1 MSQQC
6 LSDWLVPDN
15 GDLRLS
21 EFPTRKASEGSD
33 APDLKSELRRV
44 VKQISKLQRKLYAD
58 NRHSLL
64 CVFQAM
70 DAAGKD
76 STIRTVFSGVNPAG
90 FQVHSFKKPSPNEI
104 DHDFL
109 WRSAKALPQ
118 RGCIGVFNRSYYE
131 EVLVVRVHEGIL
143 DHQRLPPDR
152 STGEAIWQERLH
164 SIADHERHLARN
176 GTRVIKF
183 FLNVSREEQAKRF
196 IARID
201 EPEKNW
207 KFNPGDIAERQ
218 HWEQY
223 QQAYTQALQHTS
235 KPWAPWY
242 AIPADNKPRMR
253 LEVAKLVLTH
263 LEELPLDW
271 PTLEAEAQQELQAY
285 RQGLAS
291 GEL

>member
-1 MSQQC
+1 MSKS
-6 LSDWLVPDN
+6 LHSDWLIPDASN
-15 GDLRLS
+15 LRLAD
-21 EFPTRKASEGSD
+21 FPTRKVDEESD
-33 APDLKSELRRV
+33 ASDLKKELRGV

-58 NRHSLL
+58 DRHSLL

-90 FQVHSFKKPSPNEI
+90 FQVRSFKKPSSNEI

-109 WRSAKALPQ
+109 WRSANALPQ

-152 STGEAIWQERLH
+152 STGEALWQERLQ

-207 KFNPGDIAERQ
+207 KFNSGDIAERQ

-223 QQAYTQALQHTS
+223 QQAYTQALEHTS

-242 AIPADNKPRMR
+242 AIPADDKPRMR

-263 LEELPLDW
+263 LEELPLEW
-271 PTLEAEAQQELQAY
+271 PTLDTEALQELQDF

-291 GEL
+291 GKL

>member
-1 MSQQC
+1 MPKLC
-6 LSDWLVPDN
+6 HSDWLVPDN
-15 GDLRLS
+15 AHLCLS
-21 EFPTRKASEGSD
+21 AFPTRKSHEESD
-33 APDLKSELRRV
+33 ASDLKDELRRV
-44 VKQISKLQRKLYAD
+44 VKKISKLQRKLYAD

-90 FQVHSFKKPSPNEI
+90 FQVHSFKKPSSNEI

-109 WRSAKALPQ
+109 WRGAKALPQ

-131 EVLVVRVHEGIL
+131 EVLVVRVHESIL

-152 STGEAIWQERLH
+152 STGEAFWQERLQ
-164 SIADHERHLARN
+164 SIADHERHLACN

-201 EPEKNW
+201 EPQKNW
-207 KFNPGDIAERQ
+207 KFNSGDIAERQ

-223 QQAYTQALQHTS
+223 QQAYTQALQYTS

-242 AIPADNKPRMR
+242 VIPADNKPRMR
-253 LEVAKLVLTH
+253 LEVAKLVLAH
-263 LEELPLDW
+263 LEELPLEW
-271 PTLEAEAQQELQAY
+271 PSLDTEAQQELQAY

-291 GEL
+291 GKL